1 MNDLLEHLQS
11 GDPTRCAKALFW
23 LLDGDA
29 AVWTPPLYRA
39 VARLLTAK
47 DEVVSAAARLALA
60 RADYAPSEV
69 PPEVLAFLS
78 SPGVTGKAD
87 VLRAALRGEL
97 SPELLALLPRLLRDG
112 CERTRIVAA
121 GALWRRSEN
130 VREVT
135 DCVLAA
141 LSSTDD
147 HNVLL
152 ACHVA
157 GELRHQAD
165 VLSPL
170 LERLV
175 SERPGRARGNA
186 LSALRELGHDP
197 EALLRLCEL
206 CDQDAEPLVRF
217 VVSQIRKA
225 WPPAGKATP
234 SRTAA
239 TPAP

>member
-1 MNDLLEHLQS
+1 M
-11 GDPTRCAKALFW
+11 
-23 LLDGDA
+23 
-29 AVWTPPLYRA
+29 
-39 VARLLTAK
+39 
-47 DEVVSAAARLALA
+47 VSTAARLALA
-60 RADYAPSEV
+60 RADYSPSEV

-78 SPGVTGKAD
+78 SPRVTGKAD
-87 VLRAALRGEL
+87 VLRAALRGEH
-97 SPELLALLPRLLRDG
+97 SPELLALLPRALHDE

-121 GALWRRSEN
+121 GALCRRSEN
-130 VREVT
+130 LREVA

-147 HNVLL
+147 HNVML

-157 GELRHQAD
+157 GELRQQAD
-165 VLSPL
+165 VLTPA

-175 SERPGRARGNA
+175 RERPGRARGNA
-186 LSALRELGHDP
+186 LTALRELGHDP

-217 VVSQIRKA
+217 VVSQVRKA
-225 WPPAGKATP
+225 WPSAGKATP
-234 SRTAA
+234 SRAA